1 VALHSTIPAVTIEC
15 SWCPGKTPPS
25 EGLQHTVS
33 FIQTELR
40 ALNVRKEKLSE
51 RITTIKQIVIGL
63 SQVFGPEVLN
73 KQPLGVQSGESRGR
87 RREHRGLTNY
97 CRLLL
102 RSRPS
107 HAFTLEEID
116 GNIRHEHPALLAH
129 HRYPTHSLRVIVKRL
144 VAYGEAEE
152 IFVDNDHLAWKAA
165 PERKIDVDIASRSHK
180 RRENPA
186 LSRACRIALLEHSEF
201 MSENEIYSR
210 IVRRGSF
217 TFPNPR
223 LAAVSLGYEL
233 NLLCE
238 HRQARFIEIGNER
251 RWQRVI
257 PTEESE
263 PSAVLTKRAPLTS
276 NLFQQCDLYL

>member
-1 VALHSTIPAVTIEC
+1 MGSRTLH
-15 SWCPGKTPPS
+15 
-25 EGLQHTVS
+25 
-33 FIQTELR
+33 
-40 ALNVRKEKLSE
+40 
-51 RITTIKQIVIGL
+51 
-63 SQVFGPEVLN
+63 
-73 KQPLGVQSGESRGR
+73 LGRWGARG
-87 RREHRGLTNY
+87 
-97 CRLLL
+97 
-102 RSRPS
+102 
-107 HAFTLEEID
+107 
-116 GNIRHEHPALLAH
+116 
-129 HRYPTHSLRVIVKRL
+129 
-144 VAYGEAEE
+144 
-152 IFVDNDHLAWKAA
+152 
-165 PERKIDVDIASRSHK
+165 SRSHK